1 MSAIYIVT
9 GIFSPFWG
17 VWLKS
22 VGLSAEQIGVLLGI
36 GFAMRLCGSLVIM
49 NRAKRAERL
58 LPIAR
63 ILICLSV
70 ISFAGFYLSHEF
82 WVILALTVFINAFN
96 PPLMPIADTIA
107 NRMMLQVKLDYGK
120 VRLWGS
126 AAFIAGDMLIGYIS
140 GGWGAGWILHCLV
153 AGCILSGF
161 CLALPMTPSPKS
173 MGEERET
180 SGYLSLLRDRKF
192 VLFLLIETLI
202 YGSHAAYSGFS
213 AIYWQE
219 SGFSAAQ
226 VSQLWA
232 TGVVFEIIMF
242 ACSQQLLSRWSP
254 EKLMFVAT
262 IGCVVRWIVLGTSLE
277 LWLLFP
283 AQALHSL
290 TYCQAH
296 LGAMRYLKERM
307 PKESIISGQTMYYA
321 ISQSLSM
328 AVLTIVCGCL
338 YRHFHQHVFLV
349 MALIACPA
357 ILLIGLL
364 RRYSKENQAV
374 IPAAHGE

>member
-22 VGLSAEQIGVLLGI
+22 VGLSSEQIGILLGI

-49 NRAKRAERL
+49 NQAKRAERL

-63 ILICLSV
+63 ILVCLSI

-140 GGWGAGWILHCLV
+140 DGWGAGWILHCIV
-153 AGCILSGF
+153 AACILSGF
-161 CLALPMTPSPKS
+161 CLALPMTPSPTS
-173 MGEERET
+173 IGEEKE
-180 SGYLSLLRDRKF
+180 SSSYLSVIRDKKF
-192 VLFLLIETLI
+192 VIFVLIEALI

-219 SGFSAAQ
+219 SGLSASQ
-226 VSQLWA
+226 VSMLWA
-232 TGVVFEIIMF
+232 TGVVFEIMMF

-254 EKLMFVAT
+254 EKLLLVAAL
-262 IGCVVRWIVLGTSLE
+262 GCVVRWIVLGTSLD

-307 PKESIISGQTMYYA
+307 PKEAIISGQTIYYA
-321 ISQSLSM
+321 IGQSLSM
-328 AVLTIVCGCL
+328 AILTFASGYL
-338 YRHFHQHVFLV
+338 YRHFHQHVFLI
-349 MALIACPA
+349 MALIVLPA
-357 ILLIGLL
+357 FFLIGLL
-364 RRYSKENQAV
+364 RRYGKEHLAASQV
-374 IPAAHGE
+374 AHGE